1 MRNAACQL
9 SSAADF
15 LKIIPVL
22 QGGGVLYYQ
31 MENKSLCCLEYI
43 LAFLLLFYFT
53 WGKKNKHPNSE
64 SGEEAEQDL
73 PCVSQIITFL
83 PFVCFMKRLQTK
95 VLLEAQNSFT
105 DKYNKAIFSR
115 QLFLFRTR
123 TEEHYLTLFGAISI
137 LLRYFWVNL
146 VSALIYKLK
155 LFTVFATHWNSYWG
169 AKSEDELP
177 SVHLF
182 FAHSPGQRAS
192 HGLTESWKVL
202 GWRGPE
208 RSFHS
213 NPLATGRDA
222 TPLARSL
229 RAPSSLA

>member
-1 MRNAACQL
+1 
-9 SSAADF
+9 
-15 LKIIPVL
+15 
-22 QGGGVLYYQ
+22 
-31 MENKSLCCLEYI
+31 
-43 LAFLLLFYFT
+43 
-53 WGKKNKHPNSE
+53 
-64 SGEEAEQDL
+64 
-73 PCVSQIITFL
+73 
-83 PFVCFMKRLQTK
+83 MKRLQTK

-155 LFTVFATHWNSYWG
+155 LFTVFATHWSSYWG

-177 SVHLF
+177 SVRLF

-229 RAPSSLA
+229 RAPSSLAWSHGATWSKMLLPDLGCPSLLHKIQPIFQPGNSVHRELLPAKADFKVIVKPLAKVGKRVSVR